1 MLYAISVKYE
11 AKSPEPLSVL
21 ETPVVVGKFP
31 TSSASNF
38 KFSAK
43 AGALVFSDY
52 VYSDGDLKNVKK
64 HDEDWENRGDTAYVF
79 DELYERHWDTW
90 VGPKRPSLFSVTLTQ
105 SPEKTWSLGSE
116 YVNLLKGTGHVS
128 MRQLPALPASPSHRR
143 LGFSCRT
150 LWRHRRLRRL

>member
-52 VYSDGDLKNVKK
+52 VY
-64 HDEDWENRGDTAYVF
+64 TAIGGTVAF
-79 DELYERHWDTW
+79 
-90 VGPKRPSLFSVTLTQ
+90 GPQDVMVVSS
-105 SPEKTWSLGSE
+105 
-116 YVNLLKGTGHVS
+116 S
-128 MRQLPALPASPSHRR
+128 MRRTVSVQTI
-143 LGFSCRT
+143 LGWLLST
-150 LWRHRRLRRL
+150 VIIAVLLSLVT